1 MCQEEREDLAKLPV
15 INHHKT
21 RRLYSDSEKLYFS
34 KEISRFFEKGAVKE
48 VSDLDNGFVSSTFF
62 GRKERKSIFAN
73 SISEEL

>member
-1 MCQEEREDLAKLPV
+1 MSQEERKDLAKLPV

-34 KEISRFFEKGAVKE
+34 KEISRFFEKGAIKE
-48 VSDLDNGFVSSTFF
+48 VSDLDNGSVSSIFF
-62 GRKERKSIFAN
+62 GRKERKSTSDN

>member
-1 MCQEEREDLAKLPV
+1 MSQEEREDLAKLLV

-34 KEISRFFEKGAVKE
+34 QEISRFFEKGAVKE
-48 VSDLDNGFVSSTFF
+48 VTDLENGSVFSIFF
-62 GRKERKSIFAN
+62 GKKERKSTFIN

>member
-21 RRLYSDSEKLYFS
+21 RRLYWDSEKLYFS

-48 VSDLDNGFVSSTFF
+48 VTDLENGSVSSIFF
-62 GRKERKSIFAN
+62 GKKERKSTFIN